1 MLTLATIQGAVCAD
15 VRENG
20 RVVRAAM
27 VRAAQGGARVAHFA
41 EGALSGYVIS
51 EIADWAAV
59 DWGALQEELAA
70 VAALAGRLGMWV
82 VLGANH
88 RLPGGMWPHNSLY
101 VISDAG
107 RVVGRYDKRYCSNIE
122 LTYWYTPGGAPLV
135 FDVDGVRFGCALCIE
150 VVFPEVFAEYERLG
164 AVVAL
169 LSSYSRDPVHGVMA
183 QAHAGTNCM
192 WVSVSTPAVC
202 SRTLPAALFGPDGH
216 PVGRCAA
223 GAPGMVLAEVG
234 LKGGVEA
241 GRYGV
246 ALRLTRPWR
255 ALARSGQVHA
265 SRRASGVMQAGVMQA
280 GVTRT
285 GL

>member
-1 MLTLATIQGAVCAD
+1 MLKLATIQGAVCAD

-20 RVVRAAM
+20 RAVRAAM
-27 VRAAQGGARVAHFA
+27 VQAAQAGARVAHFP

-51 EIADWAAV
+51 EVADWAVV
-59 DWGALQEELAA
+59 DWAALEQELAA
-70 VAALAGRLGMWV
+70 VTALARRLGLWV

-88 RLPGGMWPHNSLY
+88 RLPDGMWPHNSLY
-101 VISDAG
+101 VISDKG
-107 RVVGRYDKRYCSNIE
+107 QVVGRYDKRYCSNTE

-164 AVVAL
+164 AACVL
-169 LSSYSRDPVHGVMA
+169 LSAYSADPVHGVMG
-183 QAHAGTNCM
+183 QAHAGTTCM
-192 WVSVSTPAVC
+192 WVSVATPVAC
-202 SRTLPAALFGPDGH
+202 SQTLPTTLFGPDGH
-216 PVGRCAA
+216 PAGQCAA

-234 LKGGVEA
+234 IEA
-241 GRYGV
+241 ARYGV
-246 ALRLTRPWR
+246 ALQMARPWR

-265 SRRASGVMQAGVMQA
+265 ARRVGAAVM
-280 GVTRT
+280 RT